1 MIRRVTAVILAALA
15 GCMTLDSHMFSPDR
29 VDRYLDPADMDPGWE
44 VRFIIPESL
53 YAPVELVS
61 SGGNRIAGFLVEP
74 DGQHPF
80 ENSITVLYSHGN
92 SNSINRFWGR
102 VERLWEAGF
111 RVFIYD
117 YQGYGRSEGTPSG
130 AACFADG
137 EAALAYLLA
146 QPGVDSARLVYYG
159 YSMGSFIATHL
170 AADIRHPAA
179 LVLEAP
185 PASITALVREGTLL
199 EVPGSFLVEMDF
211 DNERRL
217 PLVSSPVLLLQGL
230 ADSYLLPQRHARRI
244 IAAARGW
251 VTLDTVWV
259 PGAEHGDLP
268 ETMGAEYQ
276 RVLADF
282 VGRRVE

>member
-1 MIRRVTAVILAALA
+1 MNSRLAALLLLLLA
-15 GCMTLDSHMFSPDR
+15 GCMSLDSHMFGPDR
-29 VDRYLDPADMDPGWE
+29 LEGYLNPDDMDPGWE

-53 YAPVELVS
+53 YTEVELTS
-61 SGGNRIAGFLVEP
+61 SGGRRIYGFHVRP
-74 DGQHPF
+74 DGLHPF
-80 ENSITVLYSHGN
+80 ENTITVLYHHGN

-137 EAALAYLLA
+137 AAALGHILA
-146 QPGVDSARLVYYG
+146 LPDVDTTRLVHYG
-159 YSMGSFIATHL
+159 YSMGSFVATHL
-170 AADIRHPAA
+170 AADVRRPAA
-179 LVLEAP
+179 VILEAP
-185 PASITALVREGTLL
+185 PASVTALVREGTLL
-199 EVPGSFLVEMDF
+199 EVPGSFFVEMDF

-217 PLVSSPVLLLQGL
+217 PLVGAPVLLLQGL
-230 ADSYLLPQRHARRI
+230 ADSYLLPERHARRVI
-244 IAAARGW
+244 NAARGW
-251 VTLDTVWV
+251 VPLDTVWV
-259 PGAEHGDLP
+259 PGAEHDDLP
-268 ETMGAEYQ
+268 ETMGGEYR